1 MLKCSMHLEHAH
13 IWANEW
19 GEDRY
24 ALSYRNPNWGQ
35 RAVRWVQGKWER
47 WFGKEPPRWLGKVD
61 GVLGSGA
68 EDAGEVMEGLGL
80 KPGGGY
86 HAGTIESTVSES
98 VVEGALKPKVL
109 GMAALVGV
117 AQNVITYGFG
127 SKKNMG
133 LRSPE
138 FFTSTVVDT
147 GVNVLL
153 GLATAGIVALLV
165 TAGIMSVGWVG
176 FAGLGIGFP
185 LSLGFNFIDRWAGKV
200 IVGQEGSKLTD
211 WLKRQWAKHIRQA
224 AQDDASIDDLDDWP
238 DTPNGLAP

>member
-127 SKKNMG
+127 SKKDLG

-138 FFTSTVVDT
+138 FFTSTVVDA

-153 GLATAGIVALLV
+153 GLV
-165 TAGIMSVGWVG
+165 TAGAVAGFVGLELPVGLVGAAGLVIGWVISWLWSQ
-176 FAGLGIGFP
+176 ANR
-185 LSLGFNFIDRWAGKV
+185 SLGKV
-200 IVGQEGSKLTD
+200 IVGQTGVKLTD